1 MRILG
6 ILAPSAC
13 FVARYALKRSRPRF
27 LHLVS
32 NLTLGVTALLAPSQA
47 AWAEAA
53 YPTRPITIVV
63 PFSAGGP
70 TDALVRTLN
79 ERMQHSLGQPLIV
92 ENVTGAAGTIGVG
105 RVARAAPDGYTV
117 SVGHWSTHVING
129 ALYPLPFDLLKD
141 LEPVAMLTSYPM
153 LLLARN
159 DVPAKNLAEL
169 TSWLKANQ
177 DKVSVGTIG
186 VGSAAHVAAVYYEHL
201 AGLKF
206 QFVPYRGAAP
216 ALQDLM
222 GGRIDLLFDHLPNAL
237 PQVREGKVKAYAV
250 TANTRSPTAPD
261 IQTVDEAGL
270 AGLYITIWYG
280 LWVPK
285 GTPVEVKAKLNAAVV
300 EALADPKVR
309 QQLTE
314 LGQVIPPR
322 DQQTPEALA
331 TYQKAEI
338 EKWWPIVRAANM
350 KVE

>member
-1 MRILG
+1 
-6 ILAPSAC
+6 
-13 FVARYALKRSRPRF
+13 
-27 LHLVS
+27 
-32 NLTLGVTALLAPSQA
+32 
-47 AWAEAA
+47 
-53 YPTRPITIVV
+53 
-63 PFSAGGP
+63 
-70 TDALVRTLN
+70 
-79 ERMQHSLGQPLIV
+79 MQHSLGQPLIV

-129 ALYPLPFDLLKD
+129 ALYSLPFDLLRD
-141 LEPVAMLTSYPM
+141 LEPISLLTSYPM
-153 LLLARN
+153 LLVTKN
-159 DVPAKNLAEL
+159 TVPAKNLTEL
-169 TSWLKANQ
+169 TAWLKANQ
-177 DKVSVGTIG
+177 DKVSVGTVG

-216 ALQDLM
+216 ALQDVM

-237 PQVREGKVKAYAV
+237 PQVRDGKVKAYAV

-261 IQTVDEAGL
+261 IPTVDEAGL
-270 AGLYITIWYG
+270 AGLYINIWYG

-285 GTPVEVKAKLNAAVV
+285 GTPTEVKAKLTAAVV

-309 QQLTE
+309 QQLSE

-331 TYQKAEI
+331 AYQKAEI
-338 EKWWPIVRAANM
+338 EKWWPIVKAAGM
-350 KVE
+350 KGE

>member
-1 MRILG
+1 MKTSRVLVPG
-6 ILAPSAC
+6 VRLA
-13 FVARYALKRSRPRF
+13 VR
-27 LHLVS
+27 
-32 NLTLGVTALLAPSQA
+32 LTFAIAALLAVPQA
-47 AWAEAA
+47 AFAQA
-53 YPTRPITIVV
+53 YPAHPITIVV

-70 TDALVRTLN
+70 TDALVRTLS
-79 ERMQHSLGQPLIV
+79 ERMHHSLGQPLIV

-105 RVARAAPDGYTV
+105 RVARAAPDGYTI

-129 ALYPLPFDLLKD
+129 ALYTLPFDLLKD
-141 LEPVAMLTSYPM
+141 LEPIALLTSYPM
-153 LLLARN
+153 LLLTKN
-159 DVPAKNLAEL
+159 DVPAKNLTEL

-186 VGSAAHVAAVYYEHL
+186 VGSAAHVAAVYYERL

-237 PQVREGKVKAYAV
+237 SQVREGRVKAYAV

-261 IQTVDEAGL
+261 IPTVDEAGL
-270 AGLYITIWYG
+270 PGLYINIWYG

-285 GTPVEVKAKLNAAVV
+285 GTPKEVKAKLTAAVV

-314 LGQVIPPR
+314 LGQVIAPR

-331 TYQKAEI
+331 AYQKAEI
-338 EKWWPIVRAANM
+338 EKWWPIVKAANM
-350 KVE
+350 KGE

>member
-1 MRILG
+1 
-6 ILAPSAC
+6 
-13 FVARYALKRSRPRF
+13 
-27 LHLVS
+27 
-32 NLTLGVTALLAPSQA
+32 
-47 AWAEAA
+47 
-53 YPTRPITIVV
+53 
-63 PFSAGGP
+63 
-70 TDALVRTLN
+70 
-79 ERMQHSLGQPLIV
+79 MQHSLGQPLIV

-159 DVPAKNLAEL
+159 DVPAKNLTEL